1 MNPDLADTLPMDVD
15 TEFWQESQPR
25 DFDMEIQCPDPEP
38 EVESMPALGA
48 AALLPEDPLVR
59 GGDVASCEVS
69 AGADVETTPDAV
81 ATALEPPGQL
91 GKRKSQV

>member
-1 MNPDLADTLPMDVD
+1 M
-15 TEFWQESQPR
+15 
-25 DFDMEIQCPDPEP
+25 
-38 EVESMPALGA
+38 
-48 AALLPEDPLVR
+48 
-59 GGDVASCEVS
+59 ASCEVS